1 MSGLAAVRAITLP
14 RACADAAQEHMRSVG
29 RAGHEGLA
37 LWVGRQDGDRFAV
50 EQTWVPSQRHVRT
63 DDGVCVCIGPDE
75 LHRINV
81 RLHREKLTLLG
92 QVHSHPGRAYHSDT
106 DDAFAIATAIGNLSL
121 VVPDYAARPF
131 ALADT
136 AAYRLDARA
145 RWARVP
151 AGALTRLITITG

>member
-1 MSGLAAVRAITLP
+1 MSGLAAVRAVALP
-14 RACADAAQEHMRSVG
+14 RTCVDIAQEHMRRVG

-37 LWVGRQDGDRFAV
+37 LWVGRQFGERFQV
-50 EQTWVPSQRHVRT
+50 EQTWIPVQRHVRT
-63 DDGVCVCIGPDE
+63 DDGVCVCIEADE
-75 LHRINV
+75 LHSINV

-92 QVHSHPGRAYHSDT
+92 QIHSHPGRAYHSDT
-106 DDAFAIATAIGNLSL
+106 DDAFAIATAVGSLSL

-131 ALADT
+131 ALAEA

-151 AGALTRLITITG
+151 GNALTQLITITD